1 MTEKQPES
9 KAVKSLTWG
18 AGLLA
23 WLAAR
28 PRGRWATARGRW
40 VQTVLT
46 SGLLLTGLTAWAL
59 ALVQPWT
66 AYPGDHGIV
75 TFVNGVDTARIRAAS
90 TDIEKLCR
98 SRVGAPPQALGR
110 NPFASPGAS
119 SETVQRV
126 AAATG
131 AGQHSRPP
139 EAGTGGE
146 PARAP
151 GTHPTATPQAILEVV
166 RNLRLEVTLITPAGE
181 RWAVIG
187 GVNYREGDTI
197 AGMEIVEIQEG
208 RVKLRQAGMTCLL
221 RMD

>member
-1 MTEKQPES
+1 MTEKQPNS

-110 NPFASPGAS
+110 NPFASPVGSDAISGRLEKGSDPLVGEKGSGPS
-119 SETVQRV
+119 SER
-126 AAATG
+126 
-131 AGQHSRPP
+131 S
-139 EAGTGGE
+139 EK
-146 PARAP
+146 AP
-151 GTHPTATPQAILEVV
+151 DPLAILEVV

-181 RWAVIG
+181 RWAVID

-221 RMD
+221 RID